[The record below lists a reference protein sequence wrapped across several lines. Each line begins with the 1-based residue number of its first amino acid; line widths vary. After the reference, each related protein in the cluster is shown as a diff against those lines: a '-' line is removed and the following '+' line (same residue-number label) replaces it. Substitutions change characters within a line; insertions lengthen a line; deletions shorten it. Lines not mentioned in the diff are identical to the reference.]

1 MEIASDYVN
10 ISHGSHSRWITE
22 IISLKTGTFIHF
34 FSRRLIA
41 KTYRKAP
48 KGHPCFTPL
57 ETLKGS
63 LKKPFT
69 FTYTMDFYENS
80 HMSISLSTS
89 RNVKHKRF
97 LLMQTYIKKPVS
109 LPVYTISLKVISHLT
124 TTSLFLSIMTHTS
137 LTPFIRILANIL

>member
-1 MEIASDYVN
+1 MLSTLATALTLDESQRLYL
-10 ISHGSHSRWITE
+10 
-22 IISLKTGTFIHF
+22 LKREPLFIF

-69 FTYTMDFYENS
+69 FTCTMDFYENS
-80 HMSISLSTS
+80 HMSLSRSTS
-89 RNVKHKRF
+89 RNVQHKRF

-109 LPVYTISLKVISHLT
+109 LPVYTISLKVISHLK
-124 TTSLFLSIMTHTS
+124 TTSLFFINNDTHIINSIHYNFS
-137 LTPFIRILANIL
+137 

>member
-1 MEIASDYVN
+1 MLSTLAMALTLDESQRLYL
-10 ISHGSHSRWITE
+10 
-22 IISLKTGTFIHF
+22 LKREPFHL

-48 KGHPCFTPL
+48 KAHPCFTPL

-69 FTYTMDFYENS
+69 FTCTMDFYEDS
-80 HMSISLSTS
+80 HMSLSLSTS

-97 LLMQTYIKKPVS
+97 LLTQTYIKKPVS
-109 LPVYTISLKVISHLT
+109 LPVYTISLKVISHLK
-124 TTSLFLSIMTHTS
+124 TTSLFFINNDTHIINSIHYNFS
-137 LTPFIRILANIL
+137 